1 MVSLVDCSWAGQD
14 SLKHHHQLRA
24 YPLQTPLPPLT
35 VNMWING
42 AGFIARGPVFIFSA
56 ECLRVLMYVDFIS
69 DEWLFDCSFC
79 LRFMALSLSPDC
91 SATLIFNKRDEDINQ
106 VLLAALTK
114 TLNVLYGVSK
124 HASHP
129 SHNRERVREGGRGTE
144 RGKQGREKKNPHY
157 IYHNFTSAVFEAM
170 YHEPIKC
177 ITTVHKFNWFV
188 AGVANSL
195 STF

>member
-1 MVSLVDCSWAGQD
+1 
-14 SLKHHHQLRA
+14 
-24 YPLQTPLPPLT
+24 
-35 VNMWING
+35 MWING

-129 SHNRERVREGGRGTE
+129 SLTRSREGKSEGRRVRDRERQAKEG
-144 RGKQGREKKNPHY
+144 EKKNPHY
-157 IYHNFTSAVFEAM
+157 IYHNFTSAFFEAM

>member
-1 MVSLVDCSWAGQD
+1 
-14 SLKHHHQLRA
+14 
-24 YPLQTPLPPLT
+24 
-35 VNMWING
+35 
-42 AGFIARGPVFIFSA
+42 
-56 ECLRVLMYVDFIS
+56 
-69 DEWLFDCSFC
+69 
-79 LRFMALSLSPDC
+79 MALSLSPDC

-129 SHNRERVREGGRGTE
+129 SLSQSGERVREGGRGTE
-144 RGKQGREKKNPHY
+144 RGKRGGEKNPHY

-177 ITTVHKFNWFV
+177 ITTVHKFN
-188 AGVANSL
+188 
-195 STF
+195 

>member
-129 SHNRERVREGGRGTE
+129 SHSRESEGRRARDRKRQARER
-144 RGKQGREKKNPHY
+144 KKKP
-157 IYHNFTSAVFEAM
+157 
-170 YHEPIKC
+170 
-177 ITTVHKFNWFV
+177 
-188 AGVANSL
+188 SL
-195 STF
+195 YLS

>member
-1 MVSLVDCSWAGQD
+1 MESASPPVS
-14 SLKHHHQLRA
+14 H
-24 YPLQTPLPPLT
+24 
-35 VNMWING
+35 
-42 AGFIARGPVFIFSA
+42 VFIFTA

-79 LRFMALSLSPDC
+79 WRFMAPSLSPDC
-91 SATLIFNKRDEDINQ
+91 SATLIFNKWDEDINQ

-129 SHNRERVREGGRGTE
+129 SPSQQRKEEQRWARRRRGVGGGS
-144 RGKQGREKKNPHY
+144 PHY

-177 ITTVHKFNWFV
+177 ITTGHKFNWFV